1 MQNKTAQAPQ
11 GSINMKMAKQPWKR
25 GVLASAVALTMF
37 GVSLDAQALAL
48 GAITVRSA
56 LGEPLRAE
64 IEVPQISTEEAATFQ
79 AAVASPQAFRSAG
92 VDYSPA
98 LSGARVTLHRRA
110 NGQAYLRVVGDRP
123 VNEPFLGI
131 VIDANWANGRVVRDY
146 TMLVDPPG
154 RAAPPPVVVTQP
166 QTASPAPM
174 APAAPAPVAPPPVVP
189 ATVAE
194 QTTPATADAAA
205 RARSARMAE
214 ARRKAA
220 APAAAP
226 APAPAA
232 SGGGDQVRVQRGD
245 TAYALASAHRVEGV
259 SLDQMLVAMLRA
271 NPNAF
276 IRGNVNLM
284 KAGAVINMPT
294 AEQAAATSR
303 QAARRTV
310 VAQSRDFNA
319 YRRGVAQR
327 AGGTRVAAATRSA
340 SGGVQA
346 QVRDTR
352 AAAPAQ
358 DRLTLSRG
366 GSPSG
371 SEATVAQSRQA
382 QEQAERVAE
391 LNKNISE
398 LSRLQA
404 ASGSPA
410 AAPAT
415 SAVPAINVPT
425 GAPAAAPAAAASA
438 PVVPPAVAPAPAP
451 TAAAVTAPASAASA
465 AADAA
470 SSAVAAAASAASA
483 AASATETAV
492 TSAASAAS
500 AAADAAS
507 AATAAASA
515 APAPQRPRVAPPPPM
530 PVQEP
535 SFLDTLTE
543 NPLLPIAGA
552 GLLALLAGY
561 GVYRSRQR
569 KKVAAPLD
577 SSFIES
583 RLQPDSFFGA
593 SGGQRV
599 NTKDGGSSV
608 SGSSSM
614 AYSPSQ
620 LDAAG
625 DVDPVAEADVYLA
638 YGRDMQAEE
647 ILKEALRTHPGRIS
661 IHRKLAEIYA
671 KRRDARAFEAIATEA
686 YAITQGQGPDWQA
699 ITSLG
704 GELEPANPLYQPGGA
719 PSTKPVPMAA
729 RPSFGA
735 DTEPQ
740 TAQVLEAKG
749 PDSSGLPLDLDL
761 DLDDAPVRAAT
772 TAPSP
777 LPPAAPSIAPAA
789 VAAGV
794 TAAAAGAAAAARAPV
809 PPPPAPAPAP
819 VADAHAPLDF
829 DLDLD
834 FSPPSELGTTRPPVA
849 PAEPARPVAAAPVVP
864 PPAPAVE
871 RNSGMIDFDM
881 DALSLDPDSRSG
893 GELKTEQPED
903 ADEDPLGTK
912 LSLAQEFHAIGDTE
926 GARALVKEV
935 IAESSGAMRVRAER
949 FLAELH

>member
-1 MQNKTAQAPQ
+1 MQNKTAQTLP
-11 GSINMKMAKQPWKR
+11 GSIDQGMAKRPWKR
-25 GVLASAVALTMF
+25 GVLASAVALTML
-37 GVSLDAQALAL
+37 GVSLEAQALAL

-166 QTASPAPM
+166 QTAAPAPM
-174 APAAPAPVAPPPVVP
+174 LSAAPAPVAPPPVVP

-259 SLDQMLVAMLRA
+259 SLAQMLVAMLRA

-569 KKVAAPLD
+569 KKDAAPLD

-719 PSTKPVPMAA
+719 PSTKPAPMAA

-809 PPPPAPAPAP
+809 PPPPALAPAP

-893 GELKTEQPED
+893 GELKTEQPDD

>member
-310 VAQSRDFNA
+310 VTQSRDFNA

-470 SSAVAAAASAASA
+470 SSAVAAAASA
-483 AASATETAV
+483 
-492 TSAASAAS
+492 SAAS

-569 KKVAAPLD
+569 KKDAAPLD

-608 SGSSSM
+608 SGNSSM

-719 PSTKPVPMAA
+719 PSTKPAPMAA

-809 PPPPAPAPAP
+809 PPPPAPAPA
-819 VADAHAPLDF
+819 
-829 DLDLD
+829 
-834 FSPPSELGTTRPPVA
+834 
-849 PAEPARPVAAAPVVP
+849 AA
-864 PPAPAVE
+864 
-871 RNSGMIDFDM
+871 SG
-881 DALSLDPDSRSG
+881 
-893 GELKTEQPED
+893 
-903 ADEDPLGTK
+903 
-912 LSLAQEFHAIGDTE
+912 
-926 GARALVKEV
+926 
-935 IAESSGAMRVRAER
+935 
-949 FLAELH
+949 

>member
-1 MQNKTAQAPQ
+1 M
-11 GSINMKMAKQPWKR
+11 
-25 GVLASAVALTMF
+25 
-37 GVSLDAQALAL
+37 
-48 GAITVRSA
+48 
-56 LGEPLRAE
+56 
-64 IEVPQISTEEAATFQ
+64 
-79 AAVASPQAFRSAG
+79 
-92 VDYSPA
+92 
-98 LSGARVTLHRRA
+98 
-110 NGQAYLRVVGDRP
+110 
-123 VNEPFLGI
+123 
-131 VIDANWANGRVVRDY
+131 
-146 TMLVDPPG
+146 
-154 RAAPPPVVVTQP
+154 
-166 QTASPAPM
+166 
-174 APAAPAPVAPPPVVP
+174 
-189 ATVAE
+189 
-194 QTTPATADAAA
+194 
-205 RARSARMAE
+205 
-214 ARRKAA
+214 
-220 APAAAP
+220 
-226 APAPAA
+226 
-232 SGGGDQVRVQRGD
+232 QRGD

-284 KAGAVINMPT
+284 NAGAVINMPT

-569 KKVAAPLD
+569 KKDAAPLD

>member
-1 MQNKTAQAPQ
+1 
-11 GSINMKMAKQPWKR
+11 MAKQPWKR

-37 GVSLDAQALAL
+37 GVSVDAQALAL

-438 PVVPPAVAPAPAP
+438 PAAPPAAAPAPAP

-470 SSAVAAAASAASA
+470 SSAVAAAAS
-483 AASATETAV
+483 
-492 TSAASAAS
+492 ASAAS

-569 KKVAAPLD
+569 KKDAAPLD

-719 PSTKPVPMAA
+719 PSTKPAPMAA